1 MKKICNCNIPANLQK
16 DMMTES
22 IAAYVASLPAES
34 IVDDDEYERR
44 LAICSR
50 CDDLVGDLH
59 AAIAAASCLREPE
72 KNRWTV
78 LCRVEAGGTWVWDR
92 GQVRVPALGHVPAPC
107 PKLNERKGMIME
119 INEKNGNLYV
129 SGIEDF
135 HLAQT
140 LECGQCFHFEKVG
153 ENDYFLSAKGRFL
166 HICQQEDCS
175 VIFYDTDK
183 RTFEDIWVDYF
194 DLERDYGAIKRAILR
209 KDDKLKAPMDMMW
222 GIRILNQSFFETMIS
237 FIISQNKQ
245 IPHIKKIVSDLSVRY
260 GSLAEGAKKEYERDS
275 IATET
280 SGEGVKNKG
289 VFYNFPS
296 AKKLIEAGE
305 EGLKE
310 CKTGFRAPYIMDAC
324 RRFDAGELDE
334 KMLRGLD
341 YESVMCELMKVHGIG
356 EKVANC
362 IALFG
367 LSKRNAFPV
376 DVWIKRIM
384 EELYIGHEAD
394 KKEIGRLAQGLFG
407 EYGGYAQQYL
417 FYYGKELKIGK
428 ETKNQ

>member
-1 MKKICNCNIPANLQK
+1 MSMDI
-16 DMMTES
+16 
-22 IAAYVASLPAES
+22 Y
-34 IVDDDEYERR
+34 
-44 LAICSR
+44 
-50 CDDLVGDLH
+50 
-59 AAIAAASCLREPE
+59 
-72 KNRWTV
+72 
-78 LCRVEAGGTWVWDR
+78 
-92 GQVRVPALGHVPAPC
+92 
-107 PKLNERKGMIME
+107 
-119 INEKNGNLYV
+119 EKNGDLYV
-129 SGIEDF
+129 IGLEDF

-153 ENDYFLSAKGRFL
+153 ENNYYLSAKGRFL
-166 HICQQEDCS
+166 HIEQKEDYS

-183 RTFEDIWVDYF
+183 ETFERTWEDYF
-194 DLERDYGAIKRAILR
+194 DFDRDYAAIKRAICK
-209 KDDKLKAPMDMMW
+209 KDDKLKPAMDMMW

-245 IPHIKKIVSDLSVRY
+245 IPHIKKIVSDLSIRY
-260 GSLAEGAKKEYERDS
+260 GSLACGAKKTYEMDRQRS
-275 IATET
+275 VNQ
-280 SGEGVKNKG
+280 GGVKNKG

-296 AKKLIEAGE
+296 AEKIIEAGE
-305 EGLKE
+305 EGLRE

-324 RRFDAGELDE
+324 IRFRDGELDE

-341 YESVMCELMKVHGIG
+341 YETVMCELMKVHGIG

-384 EELYIGHEAD
+384 EEMYIGHEEE
-394 KKEIGRLAQGLFG
+394 KKEIAKLAKGLFG

-417 FYYGKELKIGK
+417 FYYGKEMKIGK
-428 ETKNQ
+428 

>member
-1 MKKICNCNIPANLQK
+1 MWRLCLRRALWMMMNMKDGWRYAAGA
-16 DMMTES
+16 MTLS
-22 IAAYVASLPAES
+22 V
-34 IVDDDEYERR
+34 
-44 LAICSR
+44 
-50 CDDLVGDLH
+50 DLH
-59 AAIAAASCLREPE
+59 AAIAAASCLRGPE

-78 LCRVEAGGTWVWDR
+78 LCRAEAGGTGAWDR
-92 GQVRVPALGHVPAPC
+92 GQVHVPELGHVPDPC
-107 PKLNERKGMIME
+107 PKLNERKGMNME

-194 DLERDYGAIKRAILR
+194 DLERDYGAIKRAILG

-260 GSLAEGAKKEYERDS
+260 GSLAEGAEKEYERDS

>member
-1 MKKICNCNIPANLQK
+1 MN
-16 DMMTES
+16 
-22 IAAYVASLPAES
+22 
-34 IVDDDEYERR
+34 
-44 LAICSR
+44 
-50 CDDLVGDLH
+50 
-59 AAIAAASCLREPE
+59 
-72 KNRWTV
+72 
-78 LCRVEAGGTWVWDR
+78 
-92 GQVRVPALGHVPAPC
+92 
-107 PKLNERKGMIME
+107 ME

-260 GSLAEGAKKEYERDS
+260 GSLAEGAKRS
-275 IATET
+275 MRGTAL
-280 SGEGVKNKG
+280 
-289 VFYNFPS
+289 P
-296 AKKLIEAGE
+296 
-305 EGLKE
+305 
-310 CKTGFRAPYIMDAC
+310 
-324 RRFDAGELDE
+324 RRLQG
-334 KMLRGLD
+334 
-341 YESVMCELMKVHGIG
+341 KV
-356 EKVANC
+356 
-362 IALFG
+362 
-367 LSKRNAFPV
+367 
-376 DVWIKRIM
+376 
-384 EELYIGHEAD
+384 
-394 KKEIGRLAQGLFG
+394 
-407 EYGGYAQQYL
+407 
-417 FYYGKELKIGK
+417 
-428 ETKNQ
+428 